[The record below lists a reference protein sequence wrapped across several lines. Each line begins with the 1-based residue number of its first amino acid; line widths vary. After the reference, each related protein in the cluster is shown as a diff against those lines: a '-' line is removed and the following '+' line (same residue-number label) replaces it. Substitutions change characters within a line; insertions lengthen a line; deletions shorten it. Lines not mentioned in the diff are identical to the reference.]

1 MVANQT
7 SILNV
12 QKYFAACHQPF
23 VSAQVTDGETV
34 QNKAFEYAFGVLHAR
49 GFADQEDAH
58 SKWNCF
64 KKAVSRS
71 NLSMA
76 LLRLTLIC
84 NLSSINNFTFVIS
97 DAVFRISKNE
107 HLGSIFKFS
116 YAHLIVRQL

>member
-1 MVANQT
+1 MEKRCRTKHSNMHLA
-7 SILNV
+7 
-12 QKYFAACHQPF
+12 YWGH
-23 VSAQVTDGETV
+23 
-34 QNKAFEYAFGVLHAR
+34 

-84 NLSSINNFTFVIS
+84 ILNSINSFLFFFGMWIS
-97 DAVFRISKNE
+97 C
-107 HLGSIFKFS
+107 LGCHKKELLFLTLETS
-116 YAHLIVRQL
+116 AHF